1 MLPGRDESHSEAD
14 ISSRSDDSCP
24 GRACFSPQ
32 TLKVSGG
39 DQRGAHQTPGERD
52 KSKQWALHTA
62 RGRVELSVWPGEATA
77 KRC

>member
-24 GRACFSPQ
+24 GRACFSLQ

-39 DQRGAHQTPGERD
+39 DQRGAHQTPGETNQ
-52 KSKQWALHTA
+52 SSGLCTLQE
-62 RGRVELSVWPGEATA
+62 GG
-77 KRC
+77 